1 MDRVTITKRGAD
13 RLRAGHPWIYRSDLA
28 PDPAG
33 QIQSGAAVEVCD
45 GRGKALGTAFY
56 SVQSQIALRLVTRE
70 PIEID
75 RAFLRMRLASAIEMR
90 QRVLPGVR
98 HLRLVHGEAD
108 FLPGLVVDR
117 YGDFLSIQTLIPAT
131 ERRKELIC
139 DLLQELVQ
147 PAAIVERND
156 VRARGLEGL
165 ELKKGVLRGTYA
177 GPTIYEE
184 GTMRLETDLLEG
196 QKTGAFLDQREN
208 HILAGDYARGR
219 ALDLFSYVGGFALQ
233 MARNAESVEAVEI
246 SPDACAR
253 IESNAKLSGVS
264 GVKAVEAN
272 VFDWLRDQIAQGAR
286 YDTIVLDPPAFA
298 KNKASIDAAVR
309 GYKEVNLRALQLLSP
324 GGVLLTATCSYHV
337 NAQLFE
343 DTVADAARD
352 ARREIQ
358 VIERRGAGRDH
369 PVLLGVPETRYL
381 KCLVL
386 RAA

>member
-1 MDRVTITKRGAD
+1 MDRVTISKRGVD

-28 PDPAG
+28 PDPGPA
-33 QIQSGAAVEVCD
+33 IQSGAAVEVLD

-56 SVQSQIALRLVTRE
+56 SVHSQIALRLLTRE
-70 PIEID
+70 PIQID

-98 HLRLVHGEAD
+98 DLRLVHGEAD

-117 YGDFLSIQTLIPAT
+117 YGDHLSIQTLVPGT

-139 DLLQELVQ
+139 DLLEELLQ
-147 PAAIVERND
+147 PAGIVERND
-156 VRARGLEGL
+156 VRTRELEGL
-165 ELKKGVLRGTYA
+165 QQVKGVLRGTYR

-184 GTMRLETDLLEG
+184 GSAKLETDLLEG

-208 HILAGDYARGR
+208 HLLAGDYAKGR

-233 MARNAESVEAVEI
+233 MARNADSVQAVEI
-246 SPDACAR
+246 SSDACAR
-253 IESNAKLSGVS
+253 IERNAKLSGVA
-264 GVKAVEAN
+264 GVQAMEAN
-272 VFDWLRDQIAQGAR
+272 VFDWLRDQLASGAR

-298 KNKASIDAAVR
+298 KNKAALEAAMR
-309 GYKEVNLRALQLLSP
+309 GYKEVNLRALQLLAP

-337 NAQLFE
+337 SPQAFE
-343 DTVADAARD
+343 DVVTDAARD
-352 ARREIQ
+352 ARREVQ

-369 PVLLGVPETRYL
+369 PMLLPVPETRYL

-386 RAA
+386 RAV

>member
-1 MDRVTITKRGAD
+1 MDRVTITKRGVD
-13 RLRAGHPWIYRSDLA
+13 RLRAGHPWIYRSDLQ
-28 PDPAG
+28 PDPGPA
-33 QIQSGAAVEVCD
+33 IASGAAVEVAD

-56 SVQSQIALRLVTRE
+56 SVQSQIALRLLTRE
-70 PIEID
+70 PIEVD

-90 QRVLPGVR
+90 QRALPGVR

-117 YGDFLSIQTLIPAT
+117 YGDHLSIQTLVPGT

-139 DLLQELVQ
+139 DLLEELLS
-147 PAAIVERND
+147 PAGIVERND
-156 VRARGLEGL
+156 VRARTLDGLEQ
-165 ELKKGVLRGTYA
+165 KKGVLRGTYA

-184 GTMRLETDLLEG
+184 GEMSLETDLLEG

-208 HILAGDYARGR
+208 HILAGTYARGR

-233 MARNAESVEAVEI
+233 MARGADSVQAVEI
-246 SPDACAR
+246 SSDACAR
-253 IESNAKLSGVS
+253 IERNAKLSGVS
-264 GVKAVEAN
+264 GVSAVEAN
-272 VFDWLRDQIAQGAR
+272 VFDWLRDQIAAGAR

-298 KNKASIDAAVR
+298 KNKASIDAAIR

-324 GGVLLTATCSYHV
+324 GGVLITATCSYHV

-369 PVLLGVPETRYL
+369 PMLLQVPETRYL

-386 RAA
+386 RAV